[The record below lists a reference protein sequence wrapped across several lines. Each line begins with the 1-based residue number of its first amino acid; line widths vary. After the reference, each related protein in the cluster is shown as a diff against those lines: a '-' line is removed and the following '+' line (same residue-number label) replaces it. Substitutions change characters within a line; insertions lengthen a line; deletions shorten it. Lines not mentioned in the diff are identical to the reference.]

1 MKLKMWKVCEMYCDY
16 YFLSSKGK
24 GSDGVRRLFDPTKIR
39 SWPAGDFS
47 CAGWC
52 YCETSFQ
59 IIHFLNNYFF
69 FLQRFYTRFNFYH
82 GRFLQDFEI
91 PDL

>member
-69 FLQRFYTRFNFYH
+69 FLKDSILESIFIMAAFF
-82 GRFLQDFEI
+82 
-91 PDL
+91 